1 MYQEKRLA
9 PFRHPGE
16 GRDLTLSFLR
26 TGEIPASAGMTR
38 QGDTVLEVGA
48 SLAAL
53 SRKGRGEVQVGKAR
67 AKQRSSMRPEIL
79 NPLFAALTD
88 LKGVG
93 PQLAKPLTRLG
104 LERVVDVLFH
114 LPTGLISRFP
124 VDRLDEAQAGQTI
137 IVDLTAQ
144 DYRSGRSPRAPF
156 GVEAFDSAGDHVRLV
171 YFGRTSGLAR
181 KLFPLGEKRRVSG
194 RLDLYGEMRQ
204 IVHPDQVVEP
214 GDETGIAIHEPVYP
228 LTEGLTNARLSQLV
242 EIALE
247 RRPELAEWIDGPL
260 LTSRNWP
267 AWREAL
273 ARAHA
278 SPQDAAARD
287 RLAYDEIFASQ
298 VALMLIREG
307 LRKRKG
313 RAVVG
318 DGRLTGALRLPFGL
332 TGAQERVGRE
342 IADDMSRETPMLRML
357 QGDVGSGKTLVALRA
372 MLAAVEAGTQA
383 ALLAPTEILAR
394 QHFATLQAMLAGLP
408 VNIAILTGRD
418 KGRVREST
426 LMGLADSSIDILV
439 GTHAIFQ
446 DAVTYRDLALVVVD
460 EQHRFGVAQ
469 RLMLTQKAARPPHL
483 LVMTATPIPRTLQL
497 ANHGEMDVSRIDEM
511 PPGRTPVDTRVVS
524 VDRLDEVVGGLERHL
539 ATGAQAYWVC
549 PLVAESETSELAAAE
564 DRAALLRERLG
575 GGRVGLVH
583 GRMKGP
589 DKDDVMAQFQAG
601 QIGVLVAT
609 TVIEVGVDVPAASL
623 MIVEHAD
630 RFGLA
635 QLHQLRGRVGRGAA
649 KSVCLL
655 LRSQNLSETARE
667 RLALMRETNDGFV
680 IAEKDLELRGGG
692 ELLGL
697 KQSGDADYGLA
708 SAEQLVRLLPVAH
721 DDARLFVERDGGMDG
736 ARGEAVRHCL
746 YLFERDAAVPLLRSG

>member
-1 MYQEKRLA
+1 
-9 PFRHPGE
+9 
-16 GRDLTLSFLR
+16 
-26 TGEIPASAGMTR
+26 
-38 QGDTVLEVGA
+38 
-48 SLAAL
+48 
-53 SRKGRGEVQVGKAR
+53 
-67 AKQRSSMRPEIL
+67 MRPEIL

-114 LPTGLISRFP
+114 LPTGLISRVP
-124 VDRLDEAQAGQTI
+124 VDRLDEALPGQTI
-137 IVDLTAQ
+137 IVELTAQ
-144 DYRSGRSPRAPF
+144 DYRPGRSPRAPF

-194 RLDLYGEMRQ
+194 RLDLYGDMRQ
-204 IVHPDQVVEP
+204 IVHPDHVAEP
-214 GDETGIAIHEPVYP
+214 DDEAGIAVHEPVYP
-228 LTEGLTNARLSQLV
+228 LTEGLTNARLSQLASV
-242 EIALE
+242 ALE
-247 RRPELAEWIDGPL
+247 RRPELAEWIDAPL
-260 LTSRNWP
+260 LANRSWP
-267 AWREAL
+267 TWREAIE
-273 ARAHA
+273 RAHA
-278 SPQDAAARD
+278 SPRDEAARD

-298 VALMLIREG
+298 VALMLIRQG
-307 LRKRKG
+307 LRNRRG
-313 RAVVG
+313 RAVRG
-318 DGRLTGALRLPFGL
+318 DGRLVDALQLPFGL

-342 IADDMSRETPMLRML
+342 IASDMAQDTPMLRML

-394 QHFATLQAMLAGLP
+394 QHYATLQRMLGGLP
-408 VNIAILTGRD
+408 VNLAILTGRD
-418 KGRVREST
+418 KGKVREST
-426 LMGLADSSIDILV
+426 LMGLADGSIDILV

-446 DAVTYRDLALVVVD
+446 QAVTYKDLSLVVVD

-469 RLMLTQKAARPPHL
+469 RLMLTAKGQRPPHL

-497 ANHGEMDVSRIDEM
+497 ANHGEMDVSQLDEM
-511 PPGRTPVDTRVVS
+511 PPGRTPVDTRVIS
-524 VDRLDEVVGGLERHL
+524 LDRLDDVIDGLDRHL
-539 ATGAQAYWVC
+539 STGAQAYWVC
-549 PLVAESETSELAAAE
+549 PLVAESEGSELAAAE
-564 DRAALLRERLG
+564 DRAALLRARLG
-575 GGRVGLVH
+575 DARVGLVH

-589 DKDDVMAQFQAG
+589 EKDDVMARFQTG
-601 QIGVLVAT
+601 EIGVLVAT

-623 MIVEHAD
+623 MIVEHAEN
-630 RFGLA
+630 FGLA

-667 RLALMRETNDGFV
+667 RLALMRDTNDGFV

-697 KQSGDADYGLA
+697 KQSGEADYRVA
-708 SAEQLVRLLPVAH
+708 TPEQLVRLLPVAH
-721 DDARLFVERDGGMDG
+721 DDARLFVERDRGMEG
-736 ARGEAVRHCL
+736 ARGEAVRLCL